1 MTTKLKVFILTAIC
15 FCLPGVVYAQS
26 GKEAYKALKKL
37 EAKSQVGTDY
47 RGYMDAL
54 GDANLELNLFA
65 ESKSAGASP
74 ELVESLKKALE
85 HYKDA
90 ADLWKTIVDHPERT
104 PDFFPNEKSD
114 GKTDEQWH
122 VNLVETARM
131 MFKKYPAAYG
141 KDPPRAG
148 DAILSHRITLNDF
161 LAIIWNEASGELS
174 KAMKYIQ
181 S

>member
-1 MTTKLKVFILTAIC
+1 MTTQLKALILTAIC
-15 FCLPGVVYAQS
+15 FCLPGVLYAQS
-26 GKEAYKALKKL
+26 GKDAYKALKKL

-47 RGYMDAL
+47 RGYMEAL

-65 ESKSAGASP
+65 ESKSASASP
-74 ELVESLKKALE
+74 ELVESLKKAME

-90 ADLWKTIVDHPERT
+90 ADLWKTIVDHPERV
-104 PDFFPNEKSD
+104 PDLFPNEKID
-114 GKTDEQWH
+114 GNDDEQWH
-122 VNLVETARM
+122 VNLVKTVQK

-148 DAILSHRITLNDF
+148 DDELSHRITLNEF
-161 LAIIWNEASGELS
+161 LAIMWNEASGELS
-174 KAMKYIQ
+174 KALKYIQ